1 MLKNLADIDT
11 DDVTEMF
18 LTSLANLYDPHS
30 SYFSPRVSRISV
42 FQMRLSLV
50 GIGALLGFED
60 NECVVKELIPGGPL
74 IWASNCIPMTRSSP

>member
-1 MLKNLADIDT
+1 MLKNLADFEA

-30 SYFSPRVSRISV
+30 SYFSPESFEDFGI
-42 FQMRLSLV
+42 QMRLSLV

-60 NECVVKELIPGGPL
+60 NECVVKELIPEARRSRQA
-74 IWASNCIPMTRSSP
+74 IASE